1 MTTEAFGAQL
11 LTLPRIFENRL
22 FTIPDYQRGYAWEKK
37 QVEELLKDIDHLMN
51 DGVALRHYTGTLVLS
66 QPDGID
72 AGEFHVVDGQQR
84 LTTLVTLMRMLSEHL
99 PEADRPPFTA
109 LYLQRGKFGSERTVL
124 RLNSDTRLFFERVV
138 LGDGSTANE
147 PSTLEAHERLLE
159 SRKLIDKWLVDR
171 LKAGVAVSDIRSAI
185 ETELGFLV
193 YAPKED
199 AETGIMFEVINNR
212 GKPLSELE
220 KVKNYLIYCCVK
232 LSASTLRSSID
243 ADWSGILR
251 DLNKAK
257 KTSPADEGSFLRY
270 CVAVHFKLSKSD
282 SQYGYDE
289 LKKLMALDVAMKND
303 ESKKTAIERIAAFV
317 RFLKTAALWYARLYG
332 QKHDGLDSKLTP
344 LLNQIRAQEQQASI
358 MPLFLALV
366 IKPQGLSDRQVMLLQ
381 LLEILNFRVYM
392 ARNMTARNDTGQADL
407 YYFASRYF
415 HDELLADIPDTDR
428 QLGKRLIE
436 SQEDALEY
444 CLVRFVLWHS
454 ADEPFIDSFSL
465 EQSSRDNFYHWGGL
479 RYFLMN
485 YESKLQP
492 NKTIS
497 IDRILLGRKEGKSLD
512 YLSVEH
518 LWATENRN
526 QQGEN
531 NRNIDDF
538 EKRRLGNFVLLE
550 LRLNIQGRNDGLDQK
565 IPRYLNGFDDEQSTD
580 LAQVR
585 KMAKDAKEIMAKSD
599 NETRRK
605 NYFFRFYRDLNT
617 LQEKRYVEFAAIRW
631 SIKQFLGYK
640 QLIKGAMIA
649 DADEVDRV

>member
-1 MTTEAFGAQL
+1 
-11 LTLPRIFENRL
+11 
-22 FTIPDYQRGYAWEKK
+22 
-37 QVEELLKDIDHLMN
+37 
-51 DGVALRHYTGTLVLS
+51 
-66 QPDGID
+66 
-72 AGEFHVVDGQQR
+72 
-84 LTTLVTLMRMLSEHL
+84 
-99 PEADRPPFTA
+99 
-109 LYLQRGKFGSERTVL
+109 
-124 RLNSDTRLFFERVV
+124 
-138 LGDGSTANE
+138 
-147 PSTLEAHERLLE
+147 
-159 SRKLIDKWLVDR
+159 
-171 LKAGVAVSDIRSAI
+171 
-185 ETELGFLV
+185 
-193 YAPKED
+193 
-199 AETGIMFEVINNR
+199 
-212 GKPLSELE
+212 
-220 KVKNYLIYCCVK
+220 
-232 LSASTLRSSID
+232 
-243 ADWSGILR
+243 
-251 DLNKAK
+251 
-257 KTSPADEGSFLRY
+257 
-270 CVAVHFKLSKSD
+270 
-282 SQYGYDE
+282 
-289 LKKLMALDVAMKND
+289 
-303 ESKKTAIERIAAFV
+303 
-317 RFLKTAALWYARLYG
+317 
-332 QKHDGLDSKLTP
+332 
-344 LLNQIRAQEQQASI
+344 
-358 MPLFLALV
+358 
-366 IKPQGLSDRQVMLLQ
+366 
-381 LLEILNFRVYM
+381 M